1 MNVQSAIAKRLPY
14 QHSKVPLIVAWAQK
28 AGCTSILKWFLFHAE
43 LLEEAEAYV
52 SGLEKIDIHVYEK
65 FILKSGPSYKAELAG
80 KLADGIPVINF
91 IRCPYQRAFSSYLH
105 LNNRGF
111 IRQELN
117 GTCSPGLTVR
127 KSILR
132 AVYGDNVSI
141 EYPFSFLAYLRWLS
155 MQDVGSLEVHHAPQ
169 SSEIYKYENIH
180 HYRLEDFSK
189 ATRFIET
196 RFGLSSSQPIADKLT
211 GNHHKKKSEV
221 SLGATLKLL
230 QTGMPVNPSPTFI
243 FPRVTRETL
252 KDTEFSLLIEQVF
265 YDDIQLYDSLMPA

>member
-1 MNVQSAIAKRLPY
+1 MNFQSAISIRLPY
-14 QHSKVPLIVAWAQK
+14 HHTKAPFVVAWSQK
-28 AGCTSILKWFLFHAE
+28 AGCTSILKWFLFHAG

-52 SGLEKIDIHVYEK
+52 SGLANIDIHVYEQS
-65 FILKSGPSYKAELAG
+65 ILKSEPGYKRELVKKLAG
-80 KLADGIPVINF
+80 GIPVFNF

-111 IRQELN
+111 IAQERN
-117 GTCSPGLTVR
+117 GKSPPGLTVR

-141 EYPFSFLAYLRWLS
+141 EYPLSFLDYLRWLN
-155 MQDVGSLEVHHAPQ
+155 MQEVGSLEVHHAPQ

-180 HYRLEDFSK
+180 HYRLEDFSN
-189 ATRFIET
+189 AARVVED
-196 RFGLSSSQPIADKLT
+196 RFGLSSSQPVADKFT

-221 SLGATLKLL
+221 SLGATLTLL
-230 QTGMPVNPSPTFI
+230 ETGMPVNPSPTFI

-252 KDTEFSLLIEQVF
+252 KDTEFAVLIEQVF
-265 YDDIQLYDSLMPA
+265 HNDIQLYDSLTPA